1 MRISVNLLRQLII
14 VTFKLFAMKLK
25 LLLSFIF
32 IAFCLNGF
40 SQDTRAFAIT
50 GQSNKN
56 FNWTDIRSI
65 DMATGN
71 VTGLLYEEGKTK
83 FSFIDAE
90 TNKVINQFTL
100 QANPATLKLNGAALS
115 SNKIILNNPSPTS
128 LMSAAI
134 AYDKKHEK
142 LFFASMGTGKLIW
155 LDLRAGTETPSFYTV
170 EKPLV
175 NSNDFNDEAFN
186 ITRMTIGSDGNGYAL
201 TNDANHLINFTTGK
215 KTIITDLGNLV
226 DAESNNGI
234 SVHNKCSSWG
244 GDIVADAFGKLYL
257 FAASHSIFEIDIP
270 SRIATYKGSVLNLP
284 PAFSLNGAAVIDD
297 DNIIVSSA
305 NTFDGFYKVS
315 MKDFSATKLITKGQ
329 IFNASDLASC
339 NLLKQGQ
346 AKAGAATLPKL
357 EVIGNKFISVYPNP
371 VSDGQIKIS
380 FDNNVAGEYKI
391 ELTDLQG
398 RIIENKTVYIKFP
411 GQVEDF
417 KLKTK
422 PVRGLYLIKVTDAV
436 KQSIFS
442 DKLVIN

>member
-1 MRISVNLLRQLII
+1 
-14 VTFKLFAMKLK
+14 MKIK
-25 LLLSFIF
+25 LLLFLFF
-32 IAFCLNGF
+32 IAFYFYGF

-50 GQSNKN
+50 GQANKN

-71 VTGLLYEEGKTK
+71 ADAVLFENGKTK
-83 FSFIDAE
+83 FSFTDAE
-90 TNKVINQFTL
+90 TKKTVDQFKL
-100 QANPATLKLNGAALS
+100 QGNPATLKLNDFEGS
-115 SNKIILNNPSPTS
+115 SNKILLNNPSPTA

-134 AYDKKHEK
+134 AYDKKHDK
-142 LFFASMGTGKLIW
+142 LFFASMHTGKLIW
-155 LDLRAGTETPSFYTV
+155 LDLRAGTETPSFYTI

-175 NSNDFNDEAFN
+175 KNEDFSDEAFN
-186 ITRMTIGSDGNGYAL
+186 ITRMGIGSDGNGYAL
-201 TNDANHLINFTTGK
+201 TNDANHLISFTTGR

-226 DAESNNGI
+226 DAETNNGI
-234 SVHNKCSSWG
+234 SIHNKCSSWG

-257 FAASHSIFEIDIP
+257 FTATHSVFEIDIP

-315 MKDFSATKLITKGQ
+315 MKDFSATKLNTKGQ
-329 IFNASDLASC
+329 IYNASDLASS

-346 AKAGAATLPKL
+346 AVAGSATLPKL

-371 VSDGQIKIS
+371 VSDGQLKIS

-391 ELTDLQG
+391 ALTDLQG
-398 RIIENKTVYIKFP
+398 RMIENKTVYVKFP
-411 GQVEDF
+411 GQVENF
-417 KLKTK
+417 KLQTK
-422 PVRGLYLIKVTDAV
+422 PVRGLYLIKITDSEN
-436 KQSIFS
+436 QSIFS
-442 DKLVIN
+442 DKLIIN